1 MERQT
6 IEVRMMMT
14 DLTSPQDRLIKNEII
29 EMKTQNFKMTG
40 ELPLWLVLNAKRKD
54 FDWFLVSKDSSLLD
68 VKDIQHAHNLCL
80 DLLESEKLKF

>member
-40 ELPLWLVLNAKRKD
+40 ELPL
-54 FDWFLVSKDSSLLD
+54 
-68 VKDIQHAHNLCL
+68 
-80 DLLESEKLKF
+80 